1 MTVCVTNDDDDDKD
15 SEITRREDIV
25 EKKKF
30 IVIKMLLH
38 ENGENSGDLHLKVYI
53 HHIYVMYILKA
64 SLFSEGNTSLLSL
77 YTETKR

>member
-1 MTVCVTNDDDDDKD
+1 MTVCATNDDDKD

-25 EKKKF
+25 EKKNL
-30 IVIKMLLH
+30 IAIKMLLH

-64 SLFSEGNTSLLSL
+64 S
-77 YTETKR
+77 